1 MPQCVLIQGS
11 HRNWAETEMGG
22 QELIM
27 LAGRATWGRGKVRLG
42 CCWAVRLISTCSIG
56 ARATPPRS
64 FPAED
69 IRKIVAVSKELGID

>member
-27 LAGRATWGRGKVRLG
+27 LAGRATWDAGKLG
-42 CCWAVRLISTCSIG
+42 WAAAGQYGWISTCSIG